1 MRTGSP
7 SSFLCR
13 NKHFFFFQHLT
24 NSSAYPSYNE
34 PIIVGERRWDVYYE
48 LYIDVFFLVNFMMDY
63 LLLRLTGKMMK
74 CSATHGRIVAGA
86 AAGALCACAAMVIPW
101 INTFVK
107 FILLHAAGSILMV
120 KIGFKI
126 GWDRTF
132 LRACIMLYIS
142 AFLVGGVMEYFHQ
155 YVRRASLFFALA
167 LVGYFVSLGIWEL
180 VTYLAGRNIVR
191 CKVRLI
197 KEDREYMAEA
207 LIDTG
212 NRLRDPATGKPVS
225 IISARAWEMLGAK
238 ESCYIP
244 YHSVGKPDGVLP
256 AAALD
261 KMCVYGKAPVWLDR
275 PIVAVCEDI
284 TDDDYEMLVHPD
296 LL

>member
-1 MRTGSP
+1 MRTGFP

-24 NSSAYPSYNE
+24 NSSVYPSYNE

-101 INTFVK
+101 INTFVR

-180 VTYLAGRNIVR
+180 VTYLAGRNAVR

-225 IISARAWEMLGAK
+225 IISARAWEMLGA
-238 ESCYIP
+238 EERCYIP

-261 KMCVYGKAPVWLDR
+261 KMCVYEKTPVWLDR